1 MKRHD
6 VSFLRKQESRFIPAQ
21 AGTQAIWS
29 NMEFS
34 YFLDSR
40 VCGND
45 TLGLGCRGRGGLLHS
60 AKMLLEFYFLDSHF
74 RGNDTLGVPP
84 RGEAGCSIRLK
95 RYLYQNAHFVK
106 VFGRGWTHP
115 GMVHRGKNGISG

>member
-40 VCGND
+40 VC
-45 TLGLGCRGRGGLLHS
+45 
-60 AKMLLEFYFLDSHF
+60 
-74 RGNDTLGVPP
+74 GNDTLGVPP